1 MWERDGS
8 YRFSE
13 INEAYFDRAEEML
26 SVMKEYDMIPFLHL
40 FWVNYIPDTWAA
52 KVSPGTVIPFEKVR
66 PLAAYMV
73 ERFAKYDPIY
83 SVSGDTGFETEQ
95 VVRYYLEILD
105 VLHEKDPQGLTTLYL
120 LYAFAFWFLIGFGLV
135 GYLCSGLFLRAFRRF
150 TRRED
155 LEDTEQ
161 NV

>member
-73 ERFAKYDPIY
+73 ERFAKYMAQSILYPGIRGMRQ
-83 SVSGDTGFETEQ
+83 SRWSGTIWRF
-95 VVRYYLEILD
+95 
-105 VLHEKDPQGLTTLYL
+105 LTYCMKR
-120 LYAFAFWFLIGFGLV
+120 IP
-135 GYLCSGLFLRAFRRF
+135 R
-150 TRRED
+150 D
-155 LEDTEQ
+155 
-161 NV
+161 